1 MRENEKERFV
11 TRLADERECFIGQ
24 PVGQV
29 FVRGTAGVVG
39 KTLAIRY
46 LARYLVRQEIAR
58 RRTGCARHN
67 AGGKALL
74 RGSAAVLAQMPLAD
88 ISRTIPRIAQ
98 DFCKG
103 HG

>member
-11 TRLADERECFIGQ
+11 ARLADERECFIGQ

-67 AGGKALL
+67 AGCETLFRRTA
-74 RGSAAVLAQMPLAD
+74 SIFAQVPLAD